1 MRRLVRRQTQP
12 QSLGDNVNANQ
23 NLSQR
28 RDISI
33 RHVKILYQSLE
44 KTIEKGLE
52 QTWGYM
58 DACGAKDGHLVI
70 FDRSNKSWDDKIFR
84 EPRTFKGNEIIVWG
98 M

>member
-1 MRRLVRRQTQP
+1 MRGSVRSETQP
-12 QSLGDNVNANQ
+12 QGPGVCVNASQ
-23 NLSQR
+23 TLSQR

-52 QTWGYM
+52 QTCGYM

-70 FDRSNKSWDDKIFR
+70 FDRSNKSRDDKIFR